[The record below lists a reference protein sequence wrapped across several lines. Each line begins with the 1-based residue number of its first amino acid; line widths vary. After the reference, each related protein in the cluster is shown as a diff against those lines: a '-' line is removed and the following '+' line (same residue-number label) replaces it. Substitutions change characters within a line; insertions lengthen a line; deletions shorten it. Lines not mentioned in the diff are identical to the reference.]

1 MERIEDLQ
9 FAVLRFLQ
17 NDRVFPFG
25 TDAVLLASFCRAG
38 AKDTVVDLGTGSG
51 ILPILLYGRTRARII
66 GIEIQEE
73 AAALAKR
80 NVALNHAQDRI
91 SILQGDLREAPALI
105 RERVSVVVCNPPYD
119 KLGTGG
125 VSQRDAHRVAR
136 HEVACSLEDVV
147 KSAAGLLQTGG
158 NFYLIHRASRL
169 AELCDVLRRHRLRR
183 KRQHRRETLWRKL
196 LHNPVAPIVGETLY
210 AVGFSAEYAVVRTGR
225 RLQHGFQ
232 RLLQTVG
239 ELLKNIASMAFPG
252 AAQLLPSH
260 WRSPLRL

>member
-1 MERIEDLQ
+1 MDRIEDLQ
-9 FAVLRFLQ
+9 FAGLRFLQ

-105 RERVSVVVCNPPYD
+105 REKVSVVVCNPPYD

-169 AELCDVLRRHRLRR
+169 AELCDVLRRHRL
-183 KRQHRRETLWRKL
+183 EPKL
-196 LHNPVAPIVGETLY
+196 LRLVAPR
-210 AVGFSAEYAVVRTGR
+210 AGR
-225 RLQHGFQ
+225 EPNYL
-232 RLLQTVG
+232 LLQSKKDAAPSLRILPTLLIQEQGGVFTR
-239 ELLKNIASMAFPG
+239 ELREIYHMED
-252 AAQLLPSH
+252 
-260 WRSPLRL
+260 